1 MSAAQPG
8 LVQPSMRSSHGH
20 KCCAH
25 AQFPC
30 AEIVTPD
37 GRARLTGDGARRPV
51 NALYSAR
58 SVPGSPPT
66 HLMVGCGWC
75 GVRAPDVGGRTVTRL
90 GRHDQSLADTHTV
103 NMEPDTVMTPEDTA
117 SDLKC
122 KYKLRKKL
130 EDARGGDSGPKKR
143 GPKPRLRSAGMSR
156 YRRKEANA
164 RERQRQGE
172 INTSF
177 DKLREKIPPPPPTNG
192 KCEKL
197 RKIDILHVAIN
208 YIR

>member
-1 MSAAQPG
+1 
-8 LVQPSMRSSHGH
+8 
-20 KCCAH
+20 
-25 AQFPC
+25 
-30 AEIVTPD
+30 
-37 GRARLTGDGARRPV
+37 
-51 NALYSAR
+51 
-58 SVPGSPPT
+58 
-66 HLMVGCGWC
+66 
-75 GVRAPDVGGRTVTRL
+75 
-90 GRHDQSLADTHTV
+90 
-103 NMEPDTVMTPEDTA
+103 MEPDTVMNTSEDTTA
-117 SDLKC
+117 TDLKC

-130 EDARGGDSGPKKR
+130 EDARAGDSGPKKR

>member
-1 MSAAQPG
+1 MLTDSQTANRGASTGRKWSPRKRASRRPRKMW
-8 LVQPSMRSSHGH
+8 LVGRMWAVNGVTEMRSSSV
-20 KCCAH
+20 
-25 AQFPC
+25 
-30 AEIVTPD
+30 VTGRSRWLDVHTMALETDMTILSPD
-37 GRARLTGDGARRPV
+37 
-51 NALYSAR
+51 SA
-58 SVPGSPPT
+58 
-66 HLMVGCGWC
+66 
-75 GVRAPDVGGRTVTRL
+75 
-90 GRHDQSLADTHTV
+90 
-103 NMEPDTVMTPEDTA
+103 
-117 SDLKC
+117 KC
-122 KYKLRKKL
+122 KYKLRQSKKL
-130 EDARGGDSGPKKR
+130 DMEGGDSMVVGPKKR

-177 DKLREKIPPPPPTNG
+177 DKLREKIPHPGPTNG